1 MVVPPSEMCSAMFG
15 KCMQRERRR
24 RAGNGKSSPRRL
36 FLPPSS
42 VRPSFAGGAVGK
54 FKLYLTGG
62 NTLARSRPL
71 RRLILPLNDMIFHA
85 MHPSSCT
92 EPEFITALH
101 TYLGRHRP
109 CLAIFLPPGARSLKS
124 FCFLAEFFSVLSE
137 VVLVFTPRRL

>member
-1 MVVPPSEMCSAMFG
+1 MNRRLEACVVVALSEMCCV
-15 KCMQRERRR
+15 KCDVWKVHATRT
-24 RAGNGKSSPRRL
+24 APPRRKREKL
-36 FLPPSS
+36 TAAPLPSASPPPSFP
-42 VRPSFAGGAVGK
+42 PSFAAGAVGK

-62 NTLARSRPL
+62 NTLARSLPL

-124 FCFLAEFFSVLSE
+124 FCFLA
-137 VVLVFTPRRL
+137 